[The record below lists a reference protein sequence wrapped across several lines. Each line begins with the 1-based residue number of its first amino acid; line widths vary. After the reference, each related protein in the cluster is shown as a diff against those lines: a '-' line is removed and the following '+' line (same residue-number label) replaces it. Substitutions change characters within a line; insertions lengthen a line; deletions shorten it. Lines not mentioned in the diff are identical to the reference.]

1 MMNHGPV
8 CDGIMHRH
16 GLQKN
21 GRNVFRS
28 EDTERIRAACFQS
41 PEPFPMAGLFTEAA
55 SAWDNRF

>member
-28 EDTERIRAACFQS
+28 EDTERIRAACFS
-41 PEPFPMAGLFTEAA
+41 EPGAFPYGRAFYRSGQCLG
-55 SAWDNRF
+55 